1 MSNWLSYTLEERLAI
16 LQQTSDHESLPDYAV
31 EKDWWVTMVLKA
43 AFQTKCADSLLFKGG
58 TSLSKGWNLIKRFSE
73 DIDLALDHKFFR
85 GNIENNNQL
94 KTLRKECRKYIV
106 EHLAND
112 LDEKLRD
119 MGLRGYTVY
128 PQVEIDGHP
137 VSSDAD
143 PTIVIVEYQPISSGQ
158 SSYITPMVKVEF
170 SCLSMSEPFEQ
181 KTISSMIHN
190 AFPDA
195 DSESAALI
203 PTVLPSRTF
212 LEKAFLLCEE
222 FQKESPRSLHMSRH
236 LYDLYM
242 LMDTEFGKAAL
253 SDDKLYEAIV
263 EHRRK
268 FYHVSY
274 ADYDNDYRDRIAFYP
289 PQRCIKAWEAD
300 YASMCTSMIYG
311 DRPTFY
317 HLMER
322 IEQLQNRFRSNQML
336 KSVT

>member
-1 MSNWLSYTLEERLAI
+1 MSNWLSYTQEERLVI
-16 LQQTSDHESLPDYAV
+16 LQQTSDHESLPDYAI

-43 AFQTKCADSLLFKGG
+43 ASHTKCADSLLFKGG

-85 GNIENNNQL
+85 DNIENNNQL

-106 EHLAND
+106 DQWAND
-112 LDEKLRD
+112 LDERLRD
-119 MGLRGYTVY
+119 MGLRGYAVY
-128 PQVEIDGHP
+128 PQTEIDGNP

-143 PTIVIVEYQPISSGQ
+143 PTVVIIEYQPITGTQ
-158 SSYITPMVKVEF
+158 SSYITPMVKVEI

-181 KTISSMIHN
+181 KAISSMIHN

-195 DSESAALI
+195 DSESTAMI

-222 FQKESPRSLHMSRH
+222 FQKESPRSLRMSRH

-253 SDDKLYEAIV
+253 SDDKLYAAIV

-274 ADYDNDYRDRIAFYP
+274 ADYDKDYRDRIEFCP
-289 PQRCIKAWEAD
+289 PQHCIKAWEAD
-300 YASMCTSMIYG
+300 YANMCTSMIYG
-311 DRPTFY
+311 ERPSFSQ
-317 HLMER
+317 LMER
-322 IEQLQNRFRSNQML
+322 IEQLQARFRFIAQ
-336 KSVT
+336 

>member
-1 MSNWLSYTLEERLAI
+1 MSNWLSYTQEERLAI

-31 EKDWWVTMVLKA
+31 EKDWWVTIVLKA
-43 AFQTKCADSLLFKGG
+43 AFRTNCADSLLFKGG

-85 GNIENNNQL
+85 DNIENNNQL

-106 EHLAND
+106 DQWAND

-119 MGLRGYTVY
+119 MGVHGYTIH
-128 PQVEIDGHP
+128 PQVAIDGNP

-143 PTIVIVEYQPISSGQ
+143 PTVVIIEYLPISSGR
-158 SSYITPMVKVEF
+158 SSYITPMVKVEI

-181 KTISSMIHN
+181 RTISSMIHN
-190 AFPDA
+190 AFSDA
-195 DSESAALI
+195 DSESTALI

-222 FQKESPRSLHMSRH
+222 FQKESPRSLRMSRH

-242 LMDTEFGKAAL
+242 LMDTKFGKAAL
-253 SDDKLYEAIV
+253 SDNKLYETII

-274 ADYDNDYRDRIAFYP
+274 ANYDKDYRDNIEFYP
-289 PQRCIKAWEAD
+289 PQRCIKAWETD

-311 DRPTFY
+311 ERPTFFL
-317 HLMER
+317 LMQR
-322 IEQLQNRFRSNQML
+322 IKQLQARFHSIA
-336 KSVT
+336 